1 MCYDFHVNL
10 QEYLKL
16 VNPSGVL
23 PYDSLWREGRLEAGN
38 GNADEEL
45 DAEAGGQSESD
56 AAASVRARAH
66 SFSRS
71 RSRTESSAGSSA
83 SPALSAVQM
92 PALLHVQSPAFDSVP
107 SHLVT
112 FFVSNLCAS
121 LPLLEPYYYSI
132 MGEERCACYCT
143 VLLMLS
149 FCVFIYIKYNIH
161 TLMPPIPDLCRG
173 GISPSYLYRH
183 LSELYDPEDHELVKP
198 QQSPLVPTS
207 N

>member
-1 MCYDFHVNL
+1 MCAPIYKLTPLYVSNDEVRFCVCFRNWHMCYDFYMNL

-23 PYDSLWREGRLEAGN
+23 SYDSLWREGRLEAGN

-56 AAASVRARAH
+56 AAASLRARAH

-83 SPALSAVQM
+83 SPALSAAQM
-92 PALLHVQSPAFDSVP
+92 RALLHVQSSAFDSVP

-112 FFVSNLCAS
+112 FFVSNLCTS
-121 LPLLEPYYYSI
+121 LPLLEPYNYSI

-143 VLLMLS
+143 ELLMLC
-149 FCVFIYIKYNIH
+149 FCVLFAYSSTVLYSHFNA
-161 TLMPPIPDLCRG
+161 
-173 GISPSYLYRH
+173 SY
-183 LSELYDPEDHELVKP
+183 S
-198 QQSPLVPTS
+198 
-207 N
+207 